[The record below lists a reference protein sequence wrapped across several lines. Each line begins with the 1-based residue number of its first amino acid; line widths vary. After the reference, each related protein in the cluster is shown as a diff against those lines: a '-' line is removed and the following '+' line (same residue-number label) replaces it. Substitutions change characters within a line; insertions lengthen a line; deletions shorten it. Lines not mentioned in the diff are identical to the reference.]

1 MITQK
6 LGTKKA
12 LEMGHLPQTGDSGM
26 IKILETMPDQT
37 RKILIHINN
46 SNPILDD
53 SSEERKQLT
62 DNNIEV
68 AFDGMQITI

>member
-1 MITQK
+1 MITQN

-37 RKILIHINN
+37 RKILITLI
-46 SNPILDD
+46 ILTLYLMTHLKK
-53 SSEERKQLT
+53 ENYLQ
-62 DNNIEV
+62 
-68 AFDGMQITI
+68 TII

>member
-1 MITQK
+1 
-6 LGTKKA
+6 
-12 LEMGHLPQTGDSGM
+12 
-26 IKILETMPDQT
+26 MPDQT

-46 SNPILDD
+46 SNPILND
-53 SSEERKQLT
+53 SSEERKLLA